1 MVWTYLLF
9 IGLAKIGLVRHGK
22 RGEKTRQTEKEV
34 GRQDQG
40 MDRPG
45 VHLAPGGSGKQRK
58 MEKTRCEVICGA
70 PTTPTVMG

>member
-22 RGEKTRQTEKEV
+22 RGEKMRQTEKEV

-40 MDRPG
+40 MDRSG
-45 VHLAPGGSGKQRK
+45 VHLAPGGSGKQK
-58 MEKTRCEVICGA
+58 NGENSL
-70 PTTPTVMG
+70 